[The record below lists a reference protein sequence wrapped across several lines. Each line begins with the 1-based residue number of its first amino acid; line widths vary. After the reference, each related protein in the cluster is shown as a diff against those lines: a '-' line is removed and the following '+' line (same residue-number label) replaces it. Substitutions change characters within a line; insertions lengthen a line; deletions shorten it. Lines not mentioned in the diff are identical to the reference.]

1 MKKSFFTKTL
11 FFVSFAALIFSA
23 CDSNSDSKSGAK
35 TNFQDEKMYV
45 KDSRDGNVY
54 RTVRI
59 GSQIWMAE
67 NLNYAYKQPTATKD
81 SSSFCFNNN
90 PAFCKKYGRLYLW
103 SAAMD
108 SAGIFSTN
116 SKGCGNRV
124 LCNYATSVRGVCP
137 EGWHVPNVAEFAV
150 LMESAGD
157 DNFVG
162 RRLKSRSGWESRN
175 DKQKNGNGSDDYG
188 FSAIPTGFYRSEGK
202 YKNGGFFASGSYFWS
217 ANSRNYIFA
226 KTMEIDVDES
236 AYESYQ
242 DKSIAVAVRCVKD

>member
-188 FSAIPTGFYRSEGK
+188 FSAIPTGFFQSMGK
-202 YKNGGFFASGSYFWS
+202 YKNGGFFASCSYFWS

-226 KTMEIDVDES
+226 KTMIIDVDES

>member
-1 MKKSFFTKTL
+1 MKKYFFTKTL
-11 FFVSFAALIFSA
+11 FFVSFAALIFSS
-23 CDSNSDSKSGAK
+23 CYINSYSKSGAK

-175 DKQKNGNGSDDYG
+175 DKQKNGNGSDDDG
-188 FSAIPTGFYRSEGK
+188 FSAFLQA
-202 YKNGGFFASGSYFWS
+202 FFNLWE
-217 ANSRNYIFA
+217 NIR
-226 KTMEIDVDES
+226 MELFRARLLLFEC
-236 AYESYQ
+236 Q
-242 DKSIAVAVRCVKD
+242 FTHLLFCQNHGNRCRRICV